1 MERRRDF
8 LKVRNSKRIT
18 LNQRLSC
25 TAFELSVAQILE
37 LFWLLDEF
45 VYPAELEVFIAEN
58 KRLLLEKAA
67 AYFQFS
73 SKASFESLAVAEVE
87 KLTELFFSI
96 NAAFFNPDQEPV
108 NDFGIEP
115 PPQTGK
121 TLYKILAHNVN
132 LVIMKGHSNA
142 LDYPLSFFN
151 QVLKNLEELY
161 GEQ

>member
-1 MERRRDF
+1 M
-8 LKVRNSKRIT
+8 
-18 LNQRLSC
+18 
-25 TAFELSVAQILE
+25 TAFELSVGQLLE
-37 LFWLLDEF
+37 LFWLLDDF
-45 VYPAELEVFIAEN
+45 AYPAELERFMTEN
-58 KRLLLEKAA
+58 KELLLEKAA

-73 SKASFESLAVAEVE
+73 AKTSLESLAVAEVE
-87 KLTELFFSI
+87 TLTELFFSI
-96 NAAFFNPDQEPV
+96 NAAFFNPAQEPV

-132 LVIMKGHSNA
+132 LVMMKGHSNA